1 MMLPPDVWRSAMPAG
16 GCREWLSA
24 LTSSVI
30 TGAVVAAKVR
40 RHGLAGEHGR
50 RDYRHWRQQSN
61 VTVHRED
68 VDNNSSG
75 SG

>member
-1 MMLPPDVWRSAMPAG
+1 MKMRMTPLACLLAPL
-16 GCREWLSA
+16 LSA
-24 LTSSVI
+24 CGGGGSDEAPLT
-30 TGAVVAAKVR
+30 AP
-40 RHGLAGEHGR
+40 
-50 RDYRHWRQQSN
+50 DYRLT

>member
-1 MMLPPDVWRSAMPAG
+1 MTDKTLHSAN
-16 GCREWLSA
+16 
-24 LTSSVI
+24 
-30 TGAVVAAKVR
+30 GAPVV
-40 RHGLAGEHGR
+40 
-50 RDYRHWRQQSN
+50 DNNN